1 MERSAEI
8 GVRKAFGAHSGSI
21 LAQLVF
27 ENVVLTFLGGV
38 LGWVFA
44 LTLIYLVNDSQVLGD
59 TQLQFNTAVFLYS
72 LLICLVF
79 GILSG
84 LLPAYRMSKLH
95 IVNAIKFNAL

>member
-1 MERSAEI
+1 ERSAEI

-21 LAQLVF
+21 LSQLVF
-27 ENVVLTFLGGV
+27 ENIVLTFLGGI
-38 LGWVFA
+38 LGWVLA
-44 LTLIYLVNDSQVLGD
+44 LGMIYLVNDSQVLGD

-84 LLPAYRMSKLH
+84 LLPAYRMSKLQ
-95 IVNAIKFNAL
+95 IVNAIKYNSL